1 MSRKKRRYRKQ
12 GTREISR
19 LRCAPLE
26 MTSEAQDQ
34 TESSVPQSN
43 LLALLSA
50 FDGYSNA
57 AAFLGEDSPLLSS
70 GTFRRSGLTRETE
83 LLTTAYRENW
93 IAKRIIDMPC
103 EDMTRAWYKLSTSLP
118 EAAVRDLH
126 RLEAWHNVKQEIAN
140 AIRWA
145 RLYGGSIALIVL
157 RGEENRLDQPI
168 DYDLLLPNC
177 FQGLLVLDRAQGI
190 EPSQELVTDLDDPDF
205 GLPMYYTVEL
215 ETGSYSESSI
225 QNSKPTAA
233 AGRRSLDFARDDM
246 RDAQDDT
253 GAGNMVW
260 NGIDSATV
268 KPLEYAN
275 DSISY
280 HAPVYQSVKI
290 HHSRVLR
297 FVGRELPYMEMV
309 AENYWGA
316 SELEHIWDELQK
328 RNATSANIA
337 QLVFQANI
345 TTLKMGHLGQ
355 HLAMGTEKQRLD
367 ALQAMET
374 ENRLRTSFGLQI
386 MNADDSLENHSYSF
400 GGLSEIYEAFMM
412 DMAGAA
418 EIPATKLFGRSPQG
432 MNSTG
437 EADLRNYYDMI
448 AQMQE
453 RCLRPALE
461 KLVPIMA
468 ISCWAYVP
476 NDLEIVFQ
484 PIMTTSPAEKAELVQ
499 KLTSD
504 VIEAFKCGL
513 ITQEQALAELESRGE
528 ALGVYTK
535 LNSVTHHKS
544 FKTTE

>member
-1 MSRKKRRYRKQ
+1 MSRKRKRYRKPVA
-12 GTREISR
+12 REITR
-19 LRCAPLE
+19 QVRENTEQAR
-26 MTSEAQDQ
+26 DQ
-34 TESSVPQSN
+34 TESSFPQSN

-70 GTFRRSGLTRETE
+70 GTFRRSGLTRQTE

-118 EAAVRDLH
+118 ESELH
-126 RLEAWHNVKQEIAN
+126 ALKRLEAKHSVKQEIAN

-145 RLYGGSIALIVL
+145 RLYGGSLALMVI
-157 RGEENRLDQPI
+157 RGEEQRLDLPL
-168 DYDLLLPNC
+168 DPDVLLPGC
-177 FQGLLVLDRAQGI
+177 FEGLLVLDKAQGI
-190 EPSQELVTDLDDPDF
+190 EPSMELVRDLDDPDF

-215 ETGSYSESSI
+215 ETGGGFQIEERRGSFQSEEWRVKSGD
-225 QNSKPTAA
+225 NV
-233 AGRRSLDFARDDM
+233 
-246 RDAQDDT
+246 
-253 GAGNMVW
+253 MVW
-260 NGIDSATV
+260 NGTDSSTV
-268 KPLEYAN
+268 EPLEYGQ
-275 DSISY
+275 DSIAGSG
-280 HAPVYQSVKI
+280 PIFQQVKI

-355 HLAMGTEKQRLD
+355 HLAMGTEKQRND

-386 MNADDSLENHSYSF
+386 MNKDDSLENHSYSF

-453 RCLRPALE
+453 RYLRPALE
-461 KLVPIMA
+461 KLVPVMA
-468 ISCWAYVP
+468 ISCWGYAP
-476 NDLEIVFQ
+476 EDMEIVFQ

-499 KLTSD
+499 KMTAD

-513 ITQEQALAELESRGE
+513 VTREEAMEELQARGE
-528 ALGVYTK
+528 GLGVYTK
-535 LNSVTHHKS
+535 IQSG
-544 FKTTE
+544 E

>member
-1 MSRKKRRYRKQ
+1 
-12 GTREISR
+12 
-19 LRCAPLE
+19 
-26 MTSEAQDQ
+26 MT
-34 TESSVPQSN
+34 
-43 LLALLSA
+43 LLSA
-50 FDGYSNA
+50 LDGYSNA
-57 AAFLGEDSPLLSS
+57 AAFLGEDSILLSS
-70 GTFRRSGLTRETE
+70 GTFHRSGLTSQTE
-83 LLTTAYRENW
+83 LLTVTYRENW

-103 EDMTRAWYKLSTSLP
+103 EDMTRAWYKLNTSLP
-118 EAAVRDLH
+118 EAALHDLY
-126 RLEAWHNVKQEIAN
+126 RLEARHNVKQEIAN
-140 AIRWA
+140 AVRWA

-190 EPSQELVTDLDDPDF
+190 EPSMELVSDLDDPDF

-215 ETGSYSESSI
+215 ETGSYSETSI
-225 QNSKPTAA
+225 QNSGISAA
-233 AGRRSLDFARDDM
+233 AGEIPRQARDDILG
-246 RDAQDDT
+246 AQDDT
-253 GAGNMVW
+253 GTAGMVW
-260 NGIDSATV
+260 NGTNRSTVRSLDYARDDTEWSA
-268 KPLEYAN
+268 K
-275 DSISY
+275 DSIQGSSPSY
-280 HAPVYQSVKI
+280 RRVKI

-297 FVGRELPYMEMV
+297 FVGRELPYMETV

-328 RNATSANIA
+328 RSATSANIA

-355 HLAMGTEKQRLD
+355 HLAMGTEKQRQD

-374 ENRLRTSFGLQI
+374 ENRLRTSYGLQI

-461 KLVPIMA
+461 KLLPIMA

-476 NDLEIVFQ
+476 KDLEIIFQ
-484 PIMTTSPAEKAELVQ
+484 PVMTTSPAEKADLVQ
-499 KLTSD
+499 KMTSD

-513 ITQEQALAELESRGE
+513 LTQQQAMEELQSRGE
-528 ALGVYTK
+528 RLGVYTK
-535 LNSVTHHKS
+535 LGGFPVAP
-544 FKTTE
+544 

>member
-1 MSRKKRRYRKQ
+1 MPL
-12 GTREISR
+12 GTVPPGPVSK
-19 LRCAPLE
+19 P
-26 MTSEAQDQ
+26 EA
-34 TESSVPQSN
+34 V
-43 LLALLSA
+43 AAILSA
-50 FDGYSNA
+50 LDGYSNA
-57 AAFLGEDSPLLSS
+57 AAFLGEDSVLLSS
-70 GTFRRSGLTRETE
+70 GTFRRSGLTSQTE
-83 LLTTAYRENW
+83 LLTVTYRENW

-205 GLPMYYTVEL
+205 GQPMYYTVEL
-215 ETGSYSESSI
+215 ETGNGDLSTPPSAPVEMTS
-225 QNSKPTAA
+225 
-233 AGRRSLDFARDDM
+233 G
-246 RDAQDDT
+246 AQDDT
-253 GAGNMVW
+253 GAGSMVW
-260 NGIDSATV
+260 NGTDSSTV
-268 KPLEYAN
+268 KPLEYAR
-275 DSISY
+275 DSTSY
-280 HAPVYQSVKI
+280 NAPVYQSVKI

-297 FVGRELPYMEMV
+297 FVGRELPYMETV

-328 RNATSANIA
+328 RSATSANIA
-337 QLVFQANI
+337 QLIFQANI
-345 TTLKMGHLGQ
+345 TTLKMGDLGE
-355 HLAMGTEKQRLD
+355 HLAYGSD
-367 ALQAMET
+367 NLQSKVMET
-374 ENRLRTSFGLQI
+374 LSNENRLRTSYGIQL
-386 MNADDSLENHSYSF
+386 MSAEDSLETHSYSF
-400 GGLSEIYEAFMM
+400 SGLSDVYEAFMM

-513 ITQEQALAELESRGE
+513 ITKEQALAELESRVGHPLQGE
-528 ALGVYTK
+528 
-535 LNSVTHHKS
+535 
-544 FKTTE
+544 E